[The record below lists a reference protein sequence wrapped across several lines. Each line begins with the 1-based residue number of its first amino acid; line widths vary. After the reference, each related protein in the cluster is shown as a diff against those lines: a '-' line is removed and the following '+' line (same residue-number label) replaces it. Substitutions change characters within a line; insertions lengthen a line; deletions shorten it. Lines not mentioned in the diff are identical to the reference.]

1 MHGDIPPA
9 ARDHMTRIA
18 FTLEPGRTTL
28 VAGKAIS
35 TSTLHERL
43 LSPVAGNLE
52 RVWLN
57 DDIIDGFLTMV
68 QQQASSTFCF
78 STQVYETLTPEGNFQ
93 LDGVA
98 TWFRRRR
105 SSPIILRNY
114 DTLLMPIHVNGNHWI
129 LVHVNVPHR
138 RIRILDSLA
147 GSSTMYGTILRNV
160 STFLCAETGIRIQD
174 WTTEVAE
181 GIARQTSGWE
191 CGYFV
196 VGRATHLALDSR
208 TQFTRQHVLPTRRYI
223 LHALLTD
230 SLRPSPA
237 E

>member
-1 MHGDIPPA
+1 
-9 ARDHMTRIA
+9 MTGIA
-18 FTLEPGRTTL
+18 SALEPGRTTF
-28 VAGKAIS
+28 VAGKAIC
-35 TSTLHERL
+35 TSALYERL

-57 DDIIDGFLTMV
+57 DDIIDGFLTLV
-68 QQQASSTFCF
+68 QRQAENTFCF
-78 STQVYETLTPEGNFQ
+78 STQVYEKLTSEGNFQ
-93 LDGVA
+93 LERVA

-105 SSPIILRNY
+105 ASPIILRDY

-129 LVHVNVPHR
+129 LVHVNVPHQ

-147 GSSTMYGTILRNV
+147 GSSRRYGTTLRNV
-160 STFLCAETGIRIQD
+160 STFLCAETGIQD
-174 WTTEVAE
+174 WTTEVAV

-208 TQFTRQHVLPTRRYI
+208 TQFTQQHVLPTRRYI

-230 SLRPSPA
+230 SLSLPPV